1 MKILG
6 EHDPPI
12 IIILETKEEMKI
24 MKELVGLFHH
34 EHIPGRIPSVVLNS
48 KGMLYISYSMV
59 DKFVDKIYDFL
70 GWRTED
76 EILS

>member
-6 EHDPPI
+6 EHGPPI
-12 IIILETKEEMKI
+12 IIILETKKEMEI
-24 MKELVGLFHH
+24 MKALVGLYKYSPTKVNNFVADKYG
-34 EHIPGRIPSVVLNS
+34 IV
-48 KGMLYISYSMV
+48 KISSTIE
-59 DKFVDKIYDFL
+59 KFVDKIYDFL